1 MQILKEIGMFC
12 IKKSHSLNVFFI
24 ILNKYN
30 KNKQKTLM
38 KRKQK

>member
-1 MQILKEIGMFC
+1 MQILKEIGMFFYKKKPF
-12 IKKSHSLNVFFI
+12 IKCFFI

-38 KRKQK
+38 KRK